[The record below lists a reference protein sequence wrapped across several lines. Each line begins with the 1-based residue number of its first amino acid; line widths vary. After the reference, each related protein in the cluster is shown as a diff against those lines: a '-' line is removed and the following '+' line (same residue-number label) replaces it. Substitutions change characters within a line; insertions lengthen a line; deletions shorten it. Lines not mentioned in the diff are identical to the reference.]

1 MSCRTERATSDLP
14 PGPAATPRRNGA
26 QSVKR
31 GIQAEIGSVDRPLTP
46 PNFAGRVFLALLCAE
61 DFPEQ
66 EPEYQVARWFD
77 LLWLL
82 FPVIGILFFLRAIT
96 WRWERQS

>member
-1 MSCRTERATSDLP
+1 MTDRTERATSDFD
-14 PGPAATPRRNGA
+14 PGPASTPRRNGA

-46 PNFAGRVFLALLCAE
+46 PNFAGRVFLGLICAE
-61 DFPEQ
+61 DYPEQ
-66 EPEYQVARWFD
+66 EQAYQAARWYD
-77 LLWLL
+77 LLWFL
-82 FPVIGILFFLRAIT
+82 FPIIGVVFFFRAIT